1 MGGVQGLSPVKG
13 KIKKPTIKYL
23 GEKLK
28 VRLQQRALF
37 KVGVDRFIFGT
48 YF

>member
-13 KIKKPTIKYL
+13 KIKNRQSNIL

>member
-1 MGGVQGLSPVKG
+1 MDGVQGLSTVKG
-13 KIKKPTIKYL
+13 EIKKPAIKYL

>member
-1 MGGVQGLSPVKG
+1 MGCAQGLSPVKG
-13 KIKKPTIKYL
+13 EIKKPAIKYL

-28 VRLQQRALF
+28 IRLQQRALF